1 MAAKLEFI
9 TPSPVFQQHF
19 NRLRLFLCAG
29 GGNRQ
34 AIILQ
39 RKAVGYQALGG
50 ELAGAELIEDPLES
64 VLADSGMHPLM
75 CAYMQ
80 W

>member
-1 MAAKLEFI
+1 
-9 TPSPVFQQHF
+9 
-19 NRLRLFLCAG
+19 
-29 GGNRQ
+29 
-34 AIILQ
+34 
-39 RKAVGYQALGG
+39 VGYQALGG